1 MAGEDGC
8 TLRLDEHYN
17 FPFFGGLEF
26 LANKYRSRIEIIADL
41 LSAVQSKSKK
51 THIMYESNL
60 SYNLLMQ
67 YLNLLLKIGLIR
79 KNNDGNY
86 EISGRGRRFL
96 EECRVFLEKKRLI
109 KEYTRT
115 VTEIQ
120 GKLEELC
127 SIRY

>member
-1 MAGEDGC
+1 
-8 TLRLDEHYN
+8 
-17 FPFFGGLEF
+17 

-41 LSAVQSKSKK
+41 LSAVRSKSKK

-86 EISGRGRRFL
+86 EISRRGQRFL
-96 EECRVFLEKKRLI
+96 EECRAFLEKERLI

-115 VTEIQ
+115 VMEIR